1 MDDPFVIRDI
11 APPIETLPD
20 TAIWPWLIIPL
31 LLVAGVLLYRFFRK
45 AEPEPAETPL
55 PQLTVTPMQTALQA
69 LDALMIEKLIES
81 GETKLFFTKLNMI
94 LRVFLSDRLDLKAPV
109 QTTSEILR
117 AGVYQH
123 WEQPVAAV
131 REAADPP
138 ISSAKERPAAGGTE
152 LARYRVPP
160 SLEGRD
166 SGTGA
171 STSVVNL
178 DDCSFSD
185 LLAPFLRECDLFKFA
200 NVMAQADIAR
210 RAHGTCRALVIAIGE
225 KKEEE

>member
-45 AEPEPAETPL
+45 DEPEPAETPL

-69 LDALMIEKLIES
+69 LDALMTEKLIES
-81 GETKLFFTKLNMI
+81 GETKRFFTKLNMI

-117 AGVYQH
+117 SGVCQD

-131 REAADPP
+131 REAPAPEQARCRASADPP
-138 ISSAKERPAAGGTE
+138 ISSAEERPAAGGM
-152 LARYRVPP
+152 P
-160 SLEGRD
+160 
-166 SGTGA
+166 A
-171 STSVVNL
+171 SASVVNL

-225 KKEEE
+225 KKEEA

>member
-45 AEPEPAETPL
+45 DEPEPAETPL

-69 LDALMIEKLIES
+69 LDALMTEKLIES
-81 GETKLFFTKLNMI
+81 GETKRFFTKLNMI

-117 AGVYQH
+117 SGVCQD

-131 REAADPP
+131 REAPAPEQARCRASADPP
-138 ISSAKERPAAGGTE
+138 ISSAEERPAAGGT
-152 LARYRVPP
+152 P
-160 SLEGRD
+160 
-166 SGTGA
+166 A
-171 STSVVNL
+171 SASVVNL

-225 KKEEE
+225 KKEEA